1 MCFLTMLFYKLL
13 DQAKNNVFLTWYQKV
28 LYQSNLS
35 KQLKSFNI
43 SASILRYLV
52 DRNIILYCVKVESY
66 KYIT

>member
-1 MCFLTMLFYKLL
+1 MRLLTMLFYKLL

-52 DRNIILYCVKVESY
+52 DKNIILYCVKVEIY